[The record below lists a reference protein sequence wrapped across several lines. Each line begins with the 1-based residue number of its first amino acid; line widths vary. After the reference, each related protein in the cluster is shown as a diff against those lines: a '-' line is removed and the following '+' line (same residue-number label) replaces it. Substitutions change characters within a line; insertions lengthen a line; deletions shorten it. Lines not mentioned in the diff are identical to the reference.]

1 MLKLKDVNIVARPG
15 YFGKKRPK
23 IEAEY
28 VRLYGEWAECW
39 QIGEWILNFEEA
51 ATLYDDSYYKFIS
64 EDERNLYN
72 IVKFSECYDHDHTN
86 IRCGIKHD
94 SVSVPRHIQD
104 VSVRRALVRLGT
116 YFTGFRGPHAEYKEE
131 ELLHIRGEGTN
142 GNWLMP
148 GNVPFHRPDLIRPIT
163 EVENFPKWANPTS
176 VEGFWQANKVIVIPP
191 NSQLP
196 VSMIGKFP
204 SL

>member
-1 MLKLKDVNIVARPG
+1 MFKLEQVNIVARPG

-23 IEAEY
+23 IEAKYNAELPGW
-28 VRLYGEWAECW
+28 RECW
-39 QIGEWILNFEEA
+39 QIGEWIYNFDEA
-51 ATLYDDSYYKFIS
+51 VTLYDDSYFKFIS

-72 IVKFSECYDHDHTN
+72 IIKFSECYDHDHTN
-86 IRCGIKHD
+86 IMCGVNHD
-94 SVSVPRHIQD
+94 TISTPRHIQD

-116 YFTGFRGPHAEYKEE
+116 YFKGFRGSGEQYEEE

-148 GNVPFHRPDLIRPIT
+148 GNVPFHRPNLLRPIE

-176 VEGFWQANKVIVIPP
+176 VEGFWQANKVIVTWKT
-191 NSQLP
+191 NEN
-196 VSMIGKFP
+196 
-204 SL
+204 

>member
-1 MLKLKDVNIVARPG
+1 MLTLDVVKVVARPG

-23 IEAEY
+23 IEAKYNE
-28 VRLYGEWAECW
+28 LYGAWVECW
-39 QIGEWILNFEEA
+39 QVNEWILNFEEA
-51 ATLYDDSYYKFIS
+51 VTLYDDSYYKFIS
-64 EDERNLYN
+64 EDEKRLSDV
-72 IVKFSECYDHDHTN
+72 VKFSECYDHDHSN
-86 IRCGIKHD
+86 ICCGVNHD

-116 YFTGFRGPHAEYKEE
+116 YFKGYRGGHVGYEEE

-148 GNVPFHRPDLIRPIT
+148 GNVPFHRPDLIRPIA

-176 VEGFWQANKVIVIPP
+176 VEGFWQANKVIVT
-191 NSQLP
+191 
-196 VSMIGKFP
+196 VKGV
-204 SL
+204 